1 MVGDN
6 KFYIDKDGKRYE
18 ANILSNFSV
27 NNNVYCIYTVGG
39 DDNHSSV
46 YCAKVVNNELVKID
60 NEDEIKLTNKIVNSL
75 LAGLNKDGDK

>member
-27 NNNVYCIYTVGG
+27 NNNVYCIYTVGR
-39 DDNHSSV
+39 DDNQNSV
-46 YCAKVVNNELVKID
+46 YCAKVVNNELVKIE

-75 LAGLNKDGDK
+75 LAVLNKDGDK